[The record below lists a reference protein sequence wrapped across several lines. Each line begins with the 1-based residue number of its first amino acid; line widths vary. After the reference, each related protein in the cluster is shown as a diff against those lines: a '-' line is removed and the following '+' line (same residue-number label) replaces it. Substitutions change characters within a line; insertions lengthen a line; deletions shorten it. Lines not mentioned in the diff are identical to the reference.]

1 MDITAELLAG
11 FGGAIIG
18 GISIFFVEIW
28 KQVLEFRGIC
38 RVVRYEAYDNMKIV
52 DAVMKDPASGASLM
66 LRADAWKDGR
76 AKLASVM
83 SEGNWNPFASS
94 YASLPE
100 IQHLLSR
107 LSVPI
112 SATDLQELEAASKT
126 LFGLVGLLSTFEG
139 QSRMRLFWIIIR
151 GRVDDYP

>member
-1 MDITAELLAG
+1 MEIAAVLLAG

-18 GISIFFVEIW
+18 GVSIFFVEIW
-28 KQVLEFRGIC
+28 KQVLEFRVTC
-38 RVVRYEAYDNMKIV
+38 RVVRYEMFGNMQAV
-52 DAVMKDPASGASLM
+52 DAVIKDPASGANLM
-66 LRADAWKDGR
+66 LRTDAWKDGR
-76 AKLASVM
+76 SNLASVM
-83 SEGNWNPFASS
+83 SEGNWNQLASS
-94 YASLPE
+94 YATLPE

-112 SATDLQELEAASKT
+112 SATDLQELEAVSKT

-139 QSRMRLFWIIIR
+139 QSRMRLFGIVIR